1 MVTGCSGDTSPY
13 YELINV
19 TGTVSLEGEPLQN
32 VEVLFSSPSGAQSFG
47 VTDEKGR
54 YQLEA
59 PEYGSGVPVGEYL
72 VYISGNKTTAI
83 AATGKTVA
91 IAEKYSDS
99 VISKVIIPADNSTG
113 ENPLT
118 FDFVLKHNP
127 SESDLFTTTEEP

>member
-1 MVTGCSGDTSPY
+1 MRELSRITVVQLLFAFVALMVTGCSGDT
-13 YELINV
+13 
-19 TGTVSLEGEPLQN
+19 
-32 VEVLFSSPSGAQSFG
+32 
-47 VTDEKGR
+47 
-54 YQLEA
+54 
-59 PEYGSGVPVGEYL
+59 YL